1 MRELSKCLDNMTL
14 SKVGSL
20 LKEVP
25 FIDKTQIKVIA
36 KRQAENI
43 TAPPINILQQRK
55 TKIYKKKIDS
65 NNT

>member
-25 FIDKTQIKVIA
+25 FKDKTQAKIIV
-36 KRQAENI
+36 KRQTENI
-43 TAPPINILQQRK
+43 TAPPTNLVQQGK
-55 TKIYKKKIDS
+55 TKNYKKKIDS

>member
-25 FIDKTQIKVIA
+25 FKDKTQVKVQA
-36 KRQAENI
+36 KGQVENI
-43 TAPPINILQQRK
+43 TAPPVEQ
-55 TKIYKKKIDS
+55 TKKKMNKKKIDDYNS
-65 NNT
+65 